1 MKKTAKAR
9 KGRGKMCG
17 VGTYSVWISVEMHAR
32 GALGEHAV
40 RQQGQALASGKIS
53 LGAAYSRRRS
63 SDFKIGSLL

>member
-40 RQQGQALASGKIS
+40 RHKGQALACRGRSP
-53 LGAAYSRRRS
+53 GAAYSRRS
-63 SDFKIGSLL
+63 PLISIGSLL

>member
-40 RQQGQALASGKIS
+40 RHKGQALASGKIS
-53 LGAAYSRRRS
+53 LGCVLSEKS
-63 SDFKIGSLL
+63 SDFYRFSFVK